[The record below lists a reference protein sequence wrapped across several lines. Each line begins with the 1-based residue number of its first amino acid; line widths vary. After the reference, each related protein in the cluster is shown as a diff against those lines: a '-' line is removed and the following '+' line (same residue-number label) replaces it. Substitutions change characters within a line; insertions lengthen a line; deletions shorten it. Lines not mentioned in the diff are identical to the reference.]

1 MFVSGRVP
9 KPDVVGRQFR
19 WNNSPFDSVRFICD
33 FFSGMGIF
41 LVSLGP
47 CRKLRWQWNIT
58 ISNIYIYIHT
68 YIRDTSSNGCSCF
81 SIAMIVFGSFTFG
94 KTTSLGRHVWIVGT
108 GRNSWQSEIIPGT
121 SFLLYALQLLHP
133 GNLT

>member
-58 ISNIYIYIHT
+58 ISNIYIYT
-68 YIRDTSSNGCSCF
+68 YIYKRYIFKWLFLFFHCHDSF
-81 SIAMIVFGSFTFG
+81 RVFYFWKNNITR
-94 KTTSLGRHVWIVGT
+94 KTCLDCWDRKEQLAVGDHP
-108 GRNSWQSEIIPGT
+108 RNFVP
-121 SFLLYALQLLHP
+121 ALCITVVTP
-133 GNLT
+133 R